1 MAVKPACGADDLAVG
16 FACRADNE
24 LRALSG
30 RGELG
35 RGFDGFAAVGKGGD
49 FVTDKRHRLRHIA
62 VFFFGREQL
71 EAGNGGDFHVDA
83 EAVGIQPGFVQ
94 DFGRRF
100 RNGFE
105 MDVAV
110 ESVFF
115 AQFFS
120 NPHQAFHGVIRVFE
134 DAGTQKQPFD
144 IVAPVKAHG
153 QIHHFIDRKR
163 RARDVVAAVGSAISA
178 VVDAMV
184 GQQDFQQR
192 YAAAVFGETVA
203 DARARRVAQAL
214 PVVAARTA
222 ARRAGNIIFGG
233 IG

>member
-1 MAVKPACGADDLAVG
+1 MSLC
-16 FACRADNE
+16 
-24 LRALSG
+24 
-30 RGELG
+30 
-35 RGFDGFAAVGKGGD
+35 
-49 FVTDKRHRLRHIA
+49 
-62 VFFFGREQL
+62 FFFGREQL

-110 ESVFF
+110 KSMFF

-120 NPHQAFHGVIRVFE
+120 NPHQAFHGVVGVFE
-134 DAGTQKQPFD
+134 DAGTQKQSFD
-144 IVAPVKAHG
+144 IVAAVKAHG

-163 RARDVVAAVGSAISA
+163 RARDVVAAAGSAISA